1 MNRIL
6 FSFFSILLYS
16 CTSSPLATMSIPV
29 VEHKP
34 IDDSV
39 LFDAKRIVFLSSD
52 SCMIGSISRIV
63 LCDDR
68 IYLLDTQT
76 DAVWIYDMQGNHIG
90 HIRAVGRAANEY
102 INLMDFFVDR
112 ESKQIILYADPS
124 KFLFYDYNLKPT
136 RVMKA
141 PALFYETVNS
151 GEQIVCF
158 NARTADPE
166 CCISVL
172 AEKNG
177 DPLKIK
183 TSVPLAQQDYSDVFV
198 SGRQLTKSKRI
209 NFSKRFDNSIYSVEN
224 GSVTLR
230 YTIDFGK
237 ANLPDGLLQKK
248 LQLQEFIDKV
258 ASKGYIYS
266 IVNLKENDSHIYFNT
281 SSPGLYRL
289 SKTAFT
295 VQHIPEITDSES
307 GIRHSM
313 MIATEDKNNEWI
325 CFCKNMMELK
335 NEVDLDKGQQKNN
348 PFVQKVNSC
357 NESDNPVLFFYHLK

>member
-1 MNRIL
+1 M
-6 FSFFSILLYS
+6 
-16 CTSSPLATMSIPV
+16 
-29 VEHKP
+29 
-34 IDDSV
+34 
-39 LFDAKRIVFLSSD
+39 
-52 SCMIGSISRIV
+52 
-63 LCDDR
+63 
-68 IYLLDTQT
+68 
-76 DAVWIYDMQGNHIG
+76 
-90 HIRAVGRAANEY
+90 
-102 INLMDFFVDR
+102 
-112 ESKQIILYADPS
+112 
-124 KFLFYDYNLKPT
+124 
-136 RVMKA
+136 
-141 PALFYETVNS
+141 
-151 GEQIVCF
+151 
-158 NARTADPE
+158 
-166 CCISVL
+166 
-172 AEKNG
+172 
-177 DPLKIK
+177 
-183 TSVPLAQQDYSDVFV
+183 
-198 SGRQLTKSKRI
+198 SGRRLTKSKRI

-325 CFCKNMMELK
+325 CFCKT
-335 NEVDLDKGQQKNN
+335 
-348 PFVQKVNSC
+348 
-357 NESDNPVLFFYHLK
+357 

>member
-1 MNRIL
+1 
-6 FSFFSILLYS
+6 
-16 CTSSPLATMSIPV
+16 MSIPV

-112 ESKQIILYADPS
+112 ESKQIVLYADPS

-183 TSVPLAQQDYSDVFV
+183 NFRPPGTARLQRRIRVRSPAYQKQTHQFFETVRQFHLQRGKRKRNLAIHD
-198 SGRQLTKSKRI
+198 
-209 NFSKRFDNSIYSVEN
+209 
-224 GSVTLR
+224 
-230 YTIDFGK
+230 
-237 ANLPDGLLQKK
+237 
-248 LQLQEFIDKV
+248 
-258 ASKGYIYS
+258 
-266 IVNLKENDSHIYFNT
+266 
-281 SSPGLYRL
+281 
-289 SKTAFT
+289 
-295 VQHIPEITDSES
+295 
-307 GIRHSM
+307 
-313 MIATEDKNNEWI
+313 
-325 CFCKNMMELK
+325 
-335 NEVDLDKGQQKNN
+335 
-348 PFVQKVNSC
+348 
-357 NESDNPVLFFYHLK
+357 